1 MVCARARLCSAL
13 GRSRTENN
21 LSLAPAPIAVTTAP
35 RKFPNVVDLLLN
47 SNWTAARIGLFPES
61 FLCARDVHTGEELS
75 IAKMINAPI
84 DGPHGIECDDGCRAP
99 VFTGQQVASTSR
111 STTTL

>member
-1 MVCARARLCSAL
+1 MR
-13 GRSRTENN
+13 
-21 LSLAPAPIAVTTAP
+21 
-35 RKFPNVVDLLLN
+35 VVDGGPLQHPLYQ
-47 SNWTAARIGLFPES
+47 SNCSKIGQPLASVYFPRAS
-61 FLCARDVHTGEELS
+61 CARDVHTGEELS